1 MGKVTGTYSGIHGDG
16 MSYKEATEK
25 KAAVE
30 RLNYSV
36 GAKNREL
43 EIKPMKDGSGKFY
56 VEERFKK

>member
-1 MGKVTGTYSGIHGDG
+1 MGEMVLRTEKGG
-16 MSYKEATEK
+16 YKEAQEK

-30 RLNYSV
+30 RLNCTV

-43 EIKPMKDGSGKFY
+43 EIKPMKNSDGKFY